1 MIRYLTVFFEEK
13 NLPTVHW
20 ELEAQDGQTHFI
32 SNEVVIEAIKQAP
45 KHEQEAI
52 ADIIRTIDF
61 QNGNVNDYLK
71 HLAGALIN
79 RGAA

>member
-1 MIRYLTVFFEEK
+1 MIRYLTVFFKEK
-13 NLPTVHW
+13 NLPFVQW
-20 ELEAQDGQTHFI
+20 ELTAQDGEMHII
-32 SNEVVIEAIKQAP
+32 SNEVVIEAIKGAP

-61 QNGNVNDYLK
+61 QNGDVNDYLK